1 MLRFASLGSG
11 SKGNGTLIECG
22 STRILVDC
30 GFTLAETERRLQRL
44 GCSADSLSAILVTH
58 EHGDHALGVGRLSR
72 RYQIPVCLTV
82 GTCKAINDKSFAQTQ
97 FINLKQSFAIGDLEI
112 TPFSVPHDA
121 REPCQFILS
130 DGAIRLGILTD
141 TGSYTDAML
150 EQLNGLQGLMIECNY
165 ETEMLRRGSYPSA
178 LKERLESR
186 YGHLSNQQVGELLKQ
201 LKLDKLQSLVA
212 CHLSQINNLPEYAY
226 AALCKG
232 VGGERDGIKIANQL
246 EGLDWQTLNY

>member
-22 STRILVDC
+22 STRILIDC

-82 GTCKAINDKSFAQTQ
+82 GTFKAVADKQFAQTQ
-97 FINLKQSFAIGDLEI
+97 FINLKQTLALGNLEVSPFA
-112 TPFSVPHDA
+112 VPHDA
-121 REPCQFILS
+121 REPCQFVIS
-130 DGAIRLGILTD
+130 DGAVRLGVLTD

-150 EQLNGLQGLMIECNY
+150 EQLNDLQGLMLECNY
-165 ETEMLRRGSYPSA
+165 ETEMLRRGPYPYT

-186 YGHLSNQQVGELLKQ
+186 YGHLSNQQAVELLKQ
-201 LKLDKLQSLVA
+201 LKLDKLQSLVG
-212 CHLSQINNLPEYAY
+212 CHLSEVNNLPEYAY
-226 AALCKG
+226 AALCTG
-232 VGGERDGIKIANQL
+232 VGGDADGIKIANQL
-246 EGLDWQTLNY
+246 EGLGWQTLN

>member
-22 STRILVDC
+22 STRILIDC

-58 EHGDHALGVGRLSR
+58 EHGDHAIGVGRLSR

-82 GTCKAINDKSFAQTQ
+82 GTFKAVNDKAFAQTQ
-97 FINLKQSFAIGDLEI
+97 FINLKQTLAIGDLEI

-121 REPCQFILS
+121 REPCQFIIS
-130 DGAIRLGILTD
+130 DGDKRLGVLTD
-141 TGSYTDAML
+141 TGSYTDEML
-150 EQLNGLQGLMIECNY
+150 EKLQDLHGLMLECNY
-165 ETEMLRRGSYPSA
+165 ETDLLTKGPYPYA
-178 LKERLESR
+178 LKERVSGR
-186 YGHLSNQQVGELLKQ
+186 YGHLSNQQAVELLKQ
-201 LKLDKLQSLVA
+201 LSIDKLQCLVGM
-212 CHLSQINNLPEYAY
+212 HLSEINNLPQHAH

-232 VGGERDGIKIANQL
+232 VGGYSDAIKIASQQ
-246 EGLDWQTLNY
+246 EGLDWHTLS

>member
-22 STRILVDC
+22 STRILIDC
-30 GFTLAETERRLQRL
+30 GFTLAETERRLQHL

-58 EHGDHALGVGRLSR
+58 EHGDHASGVGRLSR

-82 GTCKAINDKSFAQTQ
+82 GTFTAVNDKSFAQTQ

-121 REPCQFILS
+121 REPCQFVVS
-130 DGAIRLGILTD
+130 DGVIRLGILTD

-150 EQLNGLQGLMIECNY
+150 EHLNGLQGLMLECNY
-165 ETEMLRRGSYPSA
+165 ETNMLRCGPYPYV
-178 LKERLESR
+178 LKERLLSR
-186 YGHLSNQQVGELLKQ
+186 YGHLSNQQVVELLKQ
-201 LKLDKLQSLVA
+201 LNLDKLQSLVA
-212 CHLSQINNLPEYAY
+212 CHLSEVNNLPEYAY
-226 AALCKG
+226 AALCTG
-232 VGGERDGIKIANQL
+232 LGGETDRVKIASQR
-246 EGLDWQTLNY
+246 EGLDWQTLS

>member
-11 SKGNGTLIECG
+11 SRGNGTLIECG
-22 STRILVDC
+22 STRILIDC

-82 GTCKAINDKSFAQTQ
+82 GTFKAVNDKVFAQTQ
-97 FINLKQSFAIGDLEI
+97 FINLKQSFAIGDLEV
-112 TPFSVPHDA
+112 TPFAVPHDA
-121 REPCQFILS
+121 REPCQFVVS

-141 TGSYTDAML
+141 TGSYTDPML

-165 ETEMLRRGSYPSA
+165 ETEMLQHGPYPYA
-178 LKERLESR
+178 LKERLSGR
-186 YGHLSNQQVGELLKQ
+186 YGHLSNQQVVELLKQ
-201 LKLDKLQSLVA
+201 INLNKLQSLVA
-212 CHLSQINNLPEYAY
+212 CHLSEVNNLPEYAY
-226 AALCKG
+226 AALCEG
-232 VGGERDGIKIANQL
+232 LGGEADEIKIASQL
-246 EGLDWQTLNY
+246 EGLDWETLS